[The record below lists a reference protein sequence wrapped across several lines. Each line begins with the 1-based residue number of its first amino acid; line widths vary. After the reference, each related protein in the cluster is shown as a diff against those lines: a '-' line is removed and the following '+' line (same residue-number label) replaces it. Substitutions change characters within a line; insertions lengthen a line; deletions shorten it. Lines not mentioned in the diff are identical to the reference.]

1 MKKLYKEAQSIE
13 IKEQVSREYIN
24 KFNNYLANSLAL
36 NKTIENNKYKCL
48 KNTSKS
54 MDYVYISSQ
63 YG

>member
-36 NKTIENNKYKCL
+36 N
-48 KNTSKS
+48 
-54 MDYVYISSQ
+54 
-63 YG
+63 